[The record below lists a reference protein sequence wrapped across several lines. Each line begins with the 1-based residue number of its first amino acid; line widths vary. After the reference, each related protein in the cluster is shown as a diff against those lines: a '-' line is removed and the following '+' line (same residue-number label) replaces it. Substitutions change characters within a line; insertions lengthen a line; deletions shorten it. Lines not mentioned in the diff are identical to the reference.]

1 MMTHKDPVALT
12 SRPLDKLRVS
22 AATIHIFFIHRRFQ
36 FIQYVHGNAGD
47 VAAYFF
53 VDQLSSCAFVD
64 IIGVK
69 LPGVAGCGWLIA
81 YAGARLV
88 FDRRE
93 QAFPPHLSGH
103 AYANL

>member
-53 VDQLSSCAFVD
+53 VDQLLLHLRYRHYCR
-64 IIGVK
+64 
-69 LPGVAGCGWLIA
+69 LNCPGLRDAAG
-81 YAGARLV
+81 
-88 FDRRE
+88 
-93 QAFPPHLSGH
+93 
-103 AYANL
+103 